1 MQAEPE
7 CCGHISLDIPTAKIR
22 RFDLMNKNGKNKMT
36 ELYRTLSRLKKV
48 NPALYKG
55 IKGGDLVRLD
65 ENLDGKVIAF
75 MREADD
81 SYVLACFNLSGEE
94 KTIELQLGNY
104 SGVYTEA
111 FSGETEQFEDRIKL
125 TLSPYGNAI
134 YSKK

>member
-1 MQAEPE
+1 MSRNVAAL
-7 CCGHISLDIPTAKIR
+7 SIR
-22 RFDLMNKNGKNKMT
+22 TFRQQKYEKFDLMNKNGKNKMT
-36 ELYRTLSRLKKV
+36 ELYRTLSRLEKV

-81 SYVLACFNLSGEE
+81 SNVLACFNLSGEE

>member
-1 MQAEPE
+1 
-7 CCGHISLDIPTAKIR
+7 
-22 RFDLMNKNGKNKMT
+22 MT

-111 FSGETEQFEDRIKL
+111 FSGETEQFEDTIKL